1 MTTPEARGGRS
12 FAADPVVET
21 PGELSPI
28 WAAQLVSCVVDENV
42 GLPDAAVLTFRDP
55 DHEFLQSTGITIGT
69 PLKVSVVTVSG
80 QARERLFNGEVT
92 GMEVDRDSTG
102 SFTVVRAY
110 SKAHRLQRGRK
121 VVAYRNMTAS
131 AIVRKVA
138 AGAGLTCGTVEAA
151 PVTYKQLSQANVSD
165 WDFLQFLAG
174 ESGAQ
179 VRVDDKGVLQFTKPE
194 KASGAPAPSTPA
206 TRNPMVLEYGRNL
219 LALRASLSAADGA
232 SQVEV
237 RGWDVITKKPL
248 VARKPSVNS
257 DTVVPGLSPALAARF
272 GKSSKLTV
280 TDTPYRTQAETTA
293 VADAVAD
300 QVSAGFGELEVLA
313 EGNPRLRAGKP
324 VALGNVGQ
332 AFSGKY
338 TATAVQHVLEPHG
351 GYRTTVWVSASP
363 DRSLTGLVT
372 GANAPGRGPRMPGL
386 AIGVVTDVREQGG
399 AQNGGVR
406 LKFPWLDD
414 TYVTDWVRTVQWGG
428 KGGGGVVSPEVND
441 EVLVGFEQGLLDSPY
456 VIGGLYNGVDKPS
469 PHDIPLI
476 DKTTG
481 KVNRRSIVS
490 RSGHRVELLDARAPG
505 RSGVRLRSADE
516 RLEVFLDNRRDR
528 IELTVYAAKGGTK
541 PLSSV
546 VLDKNGITLDARQGD
561 VSVSG
566 RNVDINGR
574 VGVKIGGRT
583 VDIDG
588 SQYVNIKGRTGVTV
602 DGGLLGVLKAKLIRI
617 N

>member
-1 MTTPEARGGRS
+1 MSGSEPGGRS
-12 FAADPVVET
+12 FAADPIVEA
-21 PGELSPI
+21 PGELPPI

-42 GLPDAAVLTFRDP
+42 GLPDTAVLTYRDP
-55 DHEFLQSTGITIGT
+55 DHEFLRATGITIGS
-69 PLKVSVVTVSG
+69 PLRVSVMTVKG

-92 GMEVDRDSTG
+92 ALEIDRDRTG

-121 VVAYRNMTAS
+121 VVAFRNMTAA

-138 AGAGLTCGTVEAA
+138 AGAGLAVGKVEAA

-165 WDFLQFLAG
+165 WDFLQYLAG

-179 VRVDDKGVLQFTKPE
+179 VRVDDQGTLQFTRPV
-194 KASGAPAPSTPA
+194 KASGAPAPSTSA
-206 TRNPMVLEYGRNL
+206 VRNPLVLEYGRNL
-219 LALRASLSAADGA
+219 LALRAALSAADG
-232 SQVEV
+232 SSTVQV
-237 RGWDVITKKPL
+237 RGWDVTTKRPL
-248 VARKPSVNS
+248 VAQQPSVVS

-272 GKSSKLTV
+272 GKSAVAV

-293 VADAVAD
+293 VAKAAAD
-300 QVSAGFGELEVLA
+300 RISSGFGELEAVA
-313 EGNPRLRAGKP
+313 EGNPLLRAGKA

-332 AFSGKY
+332 AFSGRY

-351 GYRTTVWVSASP
+351 GYRTTVWVSSSP
-363 DRSLTGLVT
+363 DRSLAGLVT
-372 GANAPGRGPRMPGL
+372 GANAPGRGPRIPGL
-386 AIGVVTDVREQGG
+386 AIGVVTDVREPNGSQRG
-399 AQNGGVR
+399 AVR

-456 VIGGLYNGVDKPS
+456 VIGGLYNGVDQPS
-469 PHDIPLI
+469 PHDVPLI
-476 DKTTG
+476 DKTSG

-490 RSGHRVELLDARAPG
+490 RSGHRVELLDAPAPG
-505 RSGVRLRSADE
+505 PSGLRLVTGDE
-516 RLEVFLDNRRDR
+516 RLEVRMDDRRDR
-528 IELTVYAAKGGTK
+528 IELTVYAGRGR
-541 PLSSV
+541 PLTSV
-546 VLDKNGITLDARQGD
+546 VMDKNGITLDARQGN
-561 VSVSG
+561 VKVSG
-566 RNVDINGR
+566 RQ
-574 VGVKIGGRT
+574 

-588 SQYVNIKGRTGVTV
+588 TAGVSIGGRSVKVNGTSDVTV
-602 DGGLLGVLKAKLIRI
+602 NGGLLAVLKARLIRI

>member
-1 MTTPEARGGRS
+1 MTGGARDGRS
-12 FAADPVVET
+12 FAADPIVEM
-21 PGELSPI
+21 PGELPPV
-28 WAAQLVSCVVDENV
+28 WAAQLVSCVIDENV

-55 DHEFLQSTGITIGT
+55 DHEFLRKTGITIGT
-69 PLKVSVVTVSG
+69 PLRVSVVTVTG
-80 QARERLFNGEVT
+80 QARERLFDGEVT
-92 GMEVDRDSTG
+92 ALEADRDRTG

-121 VVAYRNMTAS
+121 VVAYRNMTAA

-138 AGAGLTCGTVEAA
+138 AGAGLACGTVEAA

-165 WDFLQFLAG
+165 WDFLQFLAA

-179 VRVDDKGVLQFTKPE
+179 VRVDDKGLLQFTRPK
-194 KASGAPAPSTPA
+194 KASGAPSPSTSAARDPL
-206 TRNPMVLEYGRNL
+206 VLEYGRNL

-232 SQVEV
+232 QQVEV
-237 RGWDVITKKPL
+237 RGWDVTTKRPL
-248 VARKPSVNS
+248 VARKPSVDS
-257 DTVVPGLSPALAARF
+257 DTVVPGLSPAFAARF
-272 GKSSKLTV
+272 GTSKLTV
-280 TDTPYRTQAETTA
+280 TDTPYRTQAETKA
-293 VADAVAD
+293 VADAVAG
-300 QVSAGFGELEVLA
+300 QVSAGFGELEALV
-313 EGNPRLRAGKP
+313 EGNPTLRAGKP
-324 VALGNVGQ
+324 VALGNVGG

-372 GANAPGRGPRMPGL
+372 GANAPSRGPRMPGL
-386 AIGVVTDVREQGG
+386 AIGVVTDVRETDG
-399 AQNGGVR
+399 AESGSVR
-406 LKFPWLDD
+406 LRFPWLDD

-469 PHDIPLI
+469 PHDVPLI

-481 KVNRRSIVS
+481 KVNRRSLVS

-505 RSGVRLRSADE
+505 RSGVRLMSADE
-516 RLEVFLDNRRDR
+516 RLEVFLDDRRDR
-528 IELTVYAAKGGTK
+528 IEMTVYAGKNRQV
-541 PLSSV
+541 LSSFV
-546 VLDKNGITLDARQGD
+546 MDKRGITVDAGRGN

-583 VDIDG
+583 VDVSG
-588 SQYVNIKGRTGVTV
+588 ASGVTV
-602 DGGLLGVLKAKLIRI
+602 DGGLLATLKARLVRI

>member
-1 MTTPEARGGRS
+1 MSTPEAPGGRS
-12 FAADPVVET
+12 FAADPVIET
-21 PGELSPI
+21 PAELPRI
-28 WAAQLVSCVVDENV
+28 WAAQLVNCVVDENV
-42 GLPDAAVLTFRDP
+42 GLPDSAVLTFRDP
-55 DHEFLQSTGITIGT
+55 DHEFLQKTGITIGT

-80 QARERLFNGEVT
+80 QARARLFSGEVT
-92 GMEVDRDSTG
+92 ALELDRDRTG

-110 SKAHRLQRGRK
+110 SRAHRLQRGRK
-121 VVAYRNMTAS
+121 VVAYRNMTAA

-138 AGAGLTCGTVEAA
+138 AGAGLACGTVEAE
-151 PVTYKQLSQANVSD
+151 PVTYQQLSQANVSD

-179 VRVDDKGVLQFTKPE
+179 VRVDDKGMLQFTKPR

-206 TRNPMVLEYGRNL
+206 TRTPMVLEYGRNL

-232 SQVEV
+232 QQVEV
-237 RGWDVITKKPL
+237 RGWDVANKQPL
-248 VARKPSVNS
+248 VARKASVDS
-257 DTVVPGLSPALAARF
+257 DTVVPGLSPAFAARF
-272 GKSSKLTV
+272 GTSSKLTV
-280 TDTPYRTQAETTA
+280 TDTPYRTHAETKA
-293 VADAVAD
+293 VADATAAG
-300 QVSAGFGELEVLA
+300 VSAGFAELEALV
-313 EGNPRLRAGKP
+313 EGNPKLRAGKP

-386 AIGVVTDVREQGG
+386 AIGVVTDVREPGG
-399 AQNGGVR
+399 AESGGVR

-428 KGGGGVVSPEVND
+428 KGGGGVFSPEVND

-469 PHDIPLI
+469 PHDVPLV
-476 DKTTG
+476 DRTTG
-481 KVNRRSIVS
+481 KVNRRSLVS

-505 RSGVRLRSADE
+505 RSGVRLTSADE

-528 IELTVYAAKGGTK
+528 IELTVYAGKGRQR

-546 VLDKNGITLDARQGD
+546 LLDKKGITLDAGRGD

-566 RNVDINGR
+566 RNVDIQGR

-583 VDIDG
+583 V
-588 SQYVNIKGRTGVTV
+588 SVNGASNVTV

>member
-1 MTTPEARGGRS
+1 MSTPEAPGGRS
-12 FAADPVVET
+12 FAADPVIET
-21 PGELSPI
+21 PAELPRI
-28 WAAQLVSCVVDENV
+28 WAAQLVNCVVDENV
-42 GLPDAAVLTFRDP
+42 GLPDSAVLTFRDP
-55 DHEFLQSTGITIGT
+55 DHEFLQKTGITIGT

-80 QARERLFNGEVT
+80 QARERLFSGEVT
-92 GMEVDRDSTG
+92 ALELDRDRTG

-121 VVAYRNMTAS
+121 VVAYRNMTAA

-138 AGAGLTCGTVEAA
+138 AGAGLACGAVEAE
-151 PVTYKQLSQANVSD
+151 PVTYQQLSQANVSD

-179 VRVDDKGVLQFTKPE
+179 VRVDDKGMLQFTKPR
-194 KASGAPAPSTPA
+194 KASGAPAPWTPA
-206 TRNPMVLEYGRNL
+206 TRSPMVLEYGRNL

-232 SQVEV
+232 QQVEV
-237 RGWDVITKKPL
+237 RGWDVANKQPL
-248 VARKPSVNS
+248 VARKASVDS
-257 DTVVPGLSPALAARF
+257 DTAVPGLSPAFAARF
-272 GKSSKLTV
+272 GTSSKLTV
-280 TDTPYRTQAETTA
+280 TDTPYRTHAETKA
-293 VADAVAD
+293 VADATAAEL
-300 QVSAGFGELEVLA
+300 SAGFAELEALV
-313 EGNPRLRAGKP
+313 EGNPKLRAGKP

-386 AIGVVTDVREQGG
+386 AIGVVTDVREPGG
-399 AQNGGVR
+399 AESGGVR

-428 KGGGGVVSPEVND
+428 KGGGGVFSPEVND

-469 PHDIPLI
+469 PHDVPLV
-476 DKTTG
+476 DRTTG
-481 KVNRRSIVS
+481 KVNRRSLVS

-505 RSGVRLRSADE
+505 RSGVRLTSADE

-528 IELTVYAAKGGTK
+528 IELTVYAGKGRQR

-546 VLDKNGITLDARQGD
+546 LLDKKGITLDAGRGD

-566 RNVDINGR
+566 RNVDIQGR

-583 VDIDG
+583 V
-588 SQYVNIKGRTGVTV
+588 SVNGASNVTV

>member
-1 MTTPEARGGRS
+1 MTGGARDGRS
-12 FAADPVVET
+12 FAADPIVET
-21 PGELSPI
+21 PGELPPV
-28 WAAQLVSCVVDENV
+28 WAAQLVSCVIDENV

-55 DHEFLQSTGITIGT
+55 DHEFLRKTGITIGT
-69 PLKVSVVTVSG
+69 PLRVSVVTVTG
-80 QARERLFNGEVT
+80 QARERLFDGEVT
-92 GMEVDRDSTG
+92 ALEVDRDRTG

-121 VVAYRNMTAS
+121 VVAYRNMTAT

-138 AGAGLTCGTVEAA
+138 AGAGLACGTVEAA
-151 PVTYKQLSQANVSD
+151 PVTYQQLSQANVSD
-165 WDFLQFLAG
+165 WDFLQFLAA

-179 VRVDDKGVLQFTKPE
+179 VRVDDKGLLQFTRPR
-194 KASGAPAPSTPA
+194 KASGAPSPSTSAARDPL
-206 TRNPMVLEYGRNL
+206 VLEYGRNL

-232 SQVEV
+232 QQVEV
-237 RGWDVITKKPL
+237 RGWDVTTKRPL
-248 VARKPSVNS
+248 VARKPSVDS
-257 DTVVPGLSPALAARF
+257 DTVVPGLSPAFAARF
-272 GKSSKLTV
+272 GTSKLTV
-280 TDTPYRTQAETTA
+280 TDTPYRTQAETKA
-293 VADAVAD
+293 VADAVAG
-300 QVSAGFGELEVLA
+300 QVSAGFGELEALV
-313 EGNPRLRAGKP
+313 EGNPTLRAGKP
-324 VALGNVGQ
+324 VALGNVGA

-372 GANAPGRGPRMPGL
+372 GANAPSRGPRMPGL
-386 AIGVVTDVREQGG
+386 AIGVVTDVRETGG
-399 AQNGGVR
+399 AENGSVR
-406 LKFPWLDD
+406 LRFPWLDD

-469 PHDIPLI
+469 PHDVPLI

-481 KVNRRSIVS
+481 RVNRRSLVS

-505 RSGVRLRSADE
+505 RSGVRLMSADE
-516 RLEVFLDNRRDR
+516 RLEVFLDDRRDR
-528 IELTVYAAKGGTK
+528 IEMTVYAGKSRQV
-541 PLSSV
+541 LSSFV
-546 VLDKNGITLDARQGD
+546 MDKRGITVDAGRGD

-566 RNVDINGR
+566 RNVAIDGR
-574 VGVKIGGRT
+574 VGVRIGGRT
-583 VDIDG
+583 VDVTG
-588 SQYVNIKGRTGVTV
+588 ASGVTV
-602 DGGLLGVLKAKLIRI
+602 DGGLLATLKAKLVRI

>member
-1 MTTPEARGGRS
+1 MSTAVERGGRS
-12 FAADPVVET
+12 FAADPIVET
-21 PGELSPI
+21 PGELPQI

-55 DHEFLQSTGITIGT
+55 DHEFLQKTGITIGT
-69 PLKVSVVTVSG
+69 PLKVSVETVSG
-80 QARERLFNGEVT
+80 QARERLFSGEVT
-92 GMEVDRDSTG
+92 ALELDRDRTG

-121 VVAYRNMTAS
+121 VVAYRNMTAA

-138 AGAGLTCGTVEAA
+138 AGAGLTCGTVQAA

-165 WDFLQFLAG
+165 WDFLQFLAA

-179 VRVDDKGVLQFTKPE
+179 VRVDDKGLLQFTKPE
-194 KASGAPAPSTPA
+194 KASGAPSPSTSA

-232 SQVEV
+232 QQVEV
-237 RGWDVITKKPL
+237 RGWDVTTKRPL
-248 VARKPSVNS
+248 VAARPSVDS
-257 DTVVPGLSPALAARF
+257 DAVVPGLSPALAARF
-272 GKSSKLTV
+272 GKAKLTV
-280 TDTPYRTQAETTA
+280 TDTPYRTQAETKA

-313 EGNPRLRAGKP
+313 EGNPKLRAGKP

-332 AFSGKY
+332 AFTGKY
-338 TATAVQHVLEPHG
+338 TATAVQHVLEPNG

-372 GANAPGRGPRMPGL
+372 GANAPSRGPRIPGL
-386 AIGVVTDVREQGG
+386 AIGVVTDVREPGG
-399 AQNGGVR
+399 AENGAVK

-469 PHDIPLI
+469 PHDVPLI

-481 KVNRRSIVS
+481 KVNRRSVVS

-505 RSGVRLRSADE
+505 RSGVRLMTADE
-516 RLEVFLDNRRDR
+516 HMEVFLDDRRDR
-528 IELTVYAAKGGTK
+528 IELTVYSGKGGARQ

-546 VLDKNGITLDARQGD
+546 VLDKKGITLDAGRGD

-566 RNVDINGR
+566 RNVDIQGR
-574 VGVKIGGRT
+574 VDVKIGGRNVNVT
-583 VDIDG
+583 G
-588 SQYVNIKGRTGVTV
+588 SSGVTV

>member
-1 MTTPEARGGRS
+1 MTGGARDGRS
-12 FAADPVVET
+12 FTADPIVET
-21 PGELSPI
+21 PGELPPV

-55 DHEFLQSTGITIGT
+55 DHEFLTKTGITIGT
-69 PLKVSVVTVSG
+69 PLRVSVVTVTG
-80 QARERLFNGEVT
+80 QARERLFDGEVT
-92 GMEVDRDSTG
+92 ALEADRDRTG
-102 SFTVVRAY
+102 SFTVVRAF

-121 VVAYRNMTAS
+121 VVAYRNMTAA

-138 AGAGLTCGTVEAA
+138 AGAGLACGTVEAA

-165 WDFLQFLAG
+165 WDFLQFLAA

-179 VRVDDKGVLQFTKPE
+179 VRVDDKGLLQFTKPQ
-194 KASGAPAPSTPA
+194 KASGAPAPSTSA
-206 TRNPMVLEYGRNL
+206 ARNPMVLEYGRNL

-232 SQVEV
+232 QQVEV
-237 RGWDVITKKPL
+237 RGWDVTTKRPL
-248 VARKPSVNS
+248 VARQPSVES
-257 DTVVPGLSPALAARF
+257 DTVVPGLSPAFAARF

-280 TDTPYRTQAETTA
+280 TDTPYRTQAETKA
-293 VADAVAD
+293 VADAVAA
-300 QVSAGFGELEVLA
+300 QVGAGFGELEVLA
-313 EGNPRLRAGKP
+313 EGNPMLRAGKP
-324 VALGNVGQ
+324 VALGNVGR

-372 GANAPGRGPRMPGL
+372 GANAPSRGPRMPGL
-386 AIGVVTDVREQGG
+386 AIGVVTDVREPAGSERG
-399 AQNGGVR
+399 AVR

-469 PHDIPLI
+469 PHDVPLI

-481 KVNRRSIVS
+481 RVNRRSIVS

-505 RSGVRLRSADE
+505 RSGVRMMSADE

-528 IELTVYAAKGGTK
+528 IEMTVYAGRSRQV
-541 PLSSV
+541 LSSV
-546 VLDKNGITLDARQGD
+546 VLDKQGITLDAGRGD
-561 VSVSG
+561 VNVSG
-566 RNVDINGR
+566 ANVAINGR

-583 VDIDG
+583 VDVTG
-588 SQYVNIKGRTGVTV
+588 ATGVTV

>member
-1 MTTPEARGGRS
+1 MTTSAERGGRS

-21 PGELSPI
+21 PGELPPV

-55 DHEFLQSTGITIGT
+55 DHEFLRATGITIGT
-69 PLKVSVVTVSG
+69 PLRVSVVTVGG

-92 GMEVDRDSTG
+92 ALEVDRDRTG

-110 SKAHRLQRGRK
+110 STAHRLQRGRK

-138 AGAGLTCGTVEAA
+138 SGAGLACGKVEAA
-151 PVTYKQLSQANVSD
+151 PVTYEQLSQANVSD
-165 WDFLQFLAG
+165 WEFLQYLAA

-179 VRVDDKGVLQFTKPE
+179 VRVDDKGLLQFTKPV
-194 KASGAPAPSTPA
+194 KASGAPSPTTSA
-206 TRNPMVLEYGRNL
+206 TRSPMVLEYGRNL

-232 SQVEV
+232 QQVEV
-237 RGWDVITKKPL
+237 RGWDVTTKRPL
-248 VARKPSVNS
+248 VARKPSVTS
-257 DTVVPGLSPALAARF
+257 DTVVPGLSPQLAARF
-272 GKSSKLTV
+272 GRSSKLTV

-300 QVSAGFGELEVLA
+300 GVSAGFGELEAVA
-313 EGNPRLRAGKP
+313 EGNPLLRAGKP

-332 AFSGKY
+332 AFSGRY
-338 TATAVQHVLEPHG
+338 TATAVQHVLEPNG

-372 GANAPGRGPRMPGL
+372 GANAPSRGPRMPGL
-386 AIGVVTDVREQGG
+386 AIGVVTDVREANG
-399 AQNGGVR
+399 AESGSVK
-406 LKFPWLDD
+406 LKFPWLDE

-441 EVLVGFEQGLLDSPY
+441 EVLVGFEQGLLDNPY

-469 PHDIPLI
+469 PHDVPLV
-476 DKTTG
+476 DRTSG
-481 KVNRRSIVS
+481 RLNRRSLVS

-505 RSGVRLRSADE
+505 PSGVRLRSADE
-516 RLEVFLDNRRDR
+516 RLEVFLDDRKDR
-528 IELTVYAAKGGTK
+528 IELSVFAGKGRQ
-541 PLSSV
+541 PLTSV
-546 VLDKNGITLDARQGD
+546 TLDKKGITVDAGRGN

-583 VDIDG
+583 VNVTG
-588 SQYVNIKGRTGVTV
+588 SSGVTV

>member
-1 MTTPEARGGRS
+1 MTAEARGRL
-12 FAADPVVET
+12 FTADPVVEA
-21 PGELSPI
+21 PAELPQI

-42 GLPDAAVLTFRDP
+42 GLPDAAQLTFRDP
-55 DHEFLQSTGITIGT
+55 DHEFLQATGITIGT

-80 QARERLFNGEVT
+80 QARELLFNGEVT
-92 GMEVDRDSTG
+92 ALELDRDSTG

-138 AGAGLTCGTVEAA
+138 AGAGLACGTVQAA

-174 ESGAQ
+174 ESGAL
-179 VRVDDKGVLQFTKPE
+179 VRVDDKGLLQFTKPV
-194 KASGAPAPSTPA
+194 KASGAPAPSTSSS
-206 TRNPMVLEYGRNL
+206 RDPMVLEYGANL

-237 RGWDVITKKPL
+237 RGWDVTTKKPL
-248 VARKPSVNS
+248 VSRQPSVIS
-257 DTVVPGLSPALAARF
+257 DTVVPGLSPALAAARF
-272 GKSSKLTV
+272 GKSAKLTV
-280 TDTPYRTQAETTA
+280 TDTPYRTLSETTV
-293 VADAVAD
+293 VADAVSG
-300 QVSAGFGELEVLA
+300 QVSAGFAELEAVA

-338 TATAVQHVLEPHG
+338 TATAVRHVLEPHG

-372 GANAPGRGPRMPGL
+372 GTDAPGRGARLPGL
-386 AIGVVTDVREQGG
+386 AIGVVTDVRETGG
-399 AQNGGVR
+399 AENGSVK

-414 TYVTDWVRTVQWGG
+414 TYTTDWVRTVQWGG
-428 KGGGGVVSPEVND
+428 KGGGGVFSPEVND

-469 PHDIPLI
+469 PHKVPLI
-476 DKTTG
+476 DKATG
-481 KVNRRSIVS
+481 KVNRRSVVS
-490 RSGHRVELLDARAPG
+490 RSGHRMELLDARAPG
-505 RSGVRLRSADE
+505 QSGLRLVSGDE
-516 RLEVFLDNRRDR
+516 RLEVSLDQRRGR
-528 IELTVYAAKGGTK
+528 IELTVYAGKGRQ
-541 PLSSV
+541 PLTSV
-546 VLDKNGITLDARQGD
+546 LLDKKGITLDAGRGD
-561 VSVSG
+561 VSISG
-566 RNVDINGR
+566 GNVDIQGR

-583 VDIDG
+583 VSVTG
-588 SQYVNIKGRTGVTV
+588 SSDVTV

>member
-1 MTTPEARGGRS
+1 MTTPEAQGGRS
-12 FAADPVVET
+12 FAADPIVES
-21 PGELSPI
+21 PGELPPI

-42 GLPDAAVLTFRDP
+42 GLPDAAQLTFRDP
-55 DHEFLQSTGITIGT
+55 DHEFLKATGITIGT

-92 GMEVDRDSTG
+92 ALEVDRDSTG

-138 AGAGLTCGTVEAA
+138 AGAGLTCGKVEAA

-165 WDFLQFLAG
+165 WEFLQFLAG

-179 VRVDDKGVLQFTKPE
+179 VRVDDKGVLQFTKPD

-237 RGWDVITKKPL
+237 RGWDVTTKKPL
-248 VARKPSVNS
+248 VARKPSVTS
-257 DTVVPGLSPALAARF
+257 DTVVPGLSPALAASRF
-272 GKSSKLTV
+272 GKSAKLTV

-300 QVSAGFGELEVLA
+300 QVSAHFGELEVLA

-386 AIGVVTDVREQGG
+386 AIGVVTDVREPAG
-399 AQNGGVR
+399 AERGGVR

-469 PHDIPLI
+469 KHDVPLI
-476 DKTTG
+476 DKTNG
-481 KVNRRSIVS
+481 KVNRRSLVS

-505 RSGVRLRSADE
+505 PSGVRLRSADE
-516 RLEVFLDNRRDR
+516 RLEVFLDDRRDR
-528 IELTVYAAKGGTK
+528 IELKVFAGKGGRQ
-541 PLSSV
+541 PLTSV
-546 VLDKNGITLDARQGD
+546 TLDKKGITLDAGRGD

-574 VGVKIGGRT
+574 VGVKIGGRS
-583 VDIDG
+583 VSING
-588 SQYVNIKGRTGVTV
+588 SSDVTV
-602 DGGLLGVLKAKLIRI
+602 DGGLLAVLKAKLIRI